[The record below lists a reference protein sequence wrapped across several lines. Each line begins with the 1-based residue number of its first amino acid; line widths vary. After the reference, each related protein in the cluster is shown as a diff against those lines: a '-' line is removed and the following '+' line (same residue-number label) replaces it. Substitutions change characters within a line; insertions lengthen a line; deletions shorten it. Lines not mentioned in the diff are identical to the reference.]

1 MTDLTPEERRDLLA
15 LARAS
20 VNDTARGEQSVES
33 LLEQV
38 QVSAELSRQR
48 GAFVSLKLP
57 PKKEGGERRL
67 RGCIGIIAATLPL
80 YRNVVHVAA
89 KAACADP
96 RFSPVSAEELAMLY
110 VEVSAL
116 TPLTEV
122 SGPEEIKAGLHGVQ
136 LNKGDAGAIFLPQV
150 AAEHGW
156 NVEQLLTQLSLKAG
170 LPRDGWVGGKLSV
183 FRAEVFGDP

>member
-1 MTDLTPEERRDLLA
+1 MNDLTPEEQRDLLA

-20 VNDTARGEQSVES
+20 VNDTVHGEPSVDGLIARIDLTE
-33 LLEQV
+33 
-38 QVSAELSRQR
+38 ELNRPR

-57 PKKEGGERRL
+57 PEKEGGERRL
-67 RGCIGIIAATLPL
+67 RGCIGMIAATQPL

-89 KAACADP
+89 KAASADP
-96 RFSPVSAEELAMLY
+96 RFTPVGADELSHLF

-116 TPLTEV
+116 TPLTQV
-122 SGPEEIKAGLHGVQ
+122 TGPEEIQPGLHGVQ
-136 LNKGDAGAIFLPQV
+136 LNKGSAGAVFLPQV
-150 AAEHGW
+150 AGERGW

-170 LPRDGWVGGKLSV
+170 LPRDGWVGGTLSV